1 MKDEVTLALIVLNKT
16 SYHLLGNFID
26 QTTTTTTTTKR
37 SRNRNALYQ
46 KTI

>member
-26 QTTTTTTTTKR
+26 QTTTTTTTKR